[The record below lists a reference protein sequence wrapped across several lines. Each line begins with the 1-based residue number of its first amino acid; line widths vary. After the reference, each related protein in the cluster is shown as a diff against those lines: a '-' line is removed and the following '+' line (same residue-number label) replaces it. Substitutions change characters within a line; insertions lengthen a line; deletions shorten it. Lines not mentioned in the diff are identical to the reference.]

1 MIKMFDKK
9 EEIIQEATSVIGE
22 LLNIAELFLEKI
34 ERR

>member
-1 MIKMFDKK
+1 MFDKK
-9 EEIIQEATSVIGE
+9 EEIIQEATSVIEE